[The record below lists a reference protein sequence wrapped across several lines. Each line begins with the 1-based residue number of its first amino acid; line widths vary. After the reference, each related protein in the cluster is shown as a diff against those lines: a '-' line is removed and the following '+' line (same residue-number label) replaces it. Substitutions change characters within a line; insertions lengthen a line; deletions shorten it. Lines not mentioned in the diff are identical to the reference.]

1 MSVQLSEIDPLLRDK
16 VRVLGT
22 LLGQTIENQYG
33 EPMLDKIEQ
42 IRQLSKEARFGN
54 DEAHKELLVQLKN
67 LSDDK
72 LVPVVRGFNQFLNL
86 ANIAEQQ
93 NKASWRRQDYGKDD
107 SAQMFASLFER
118 LEKEGI
124 KGKQLTQQVADAN
137 IELVLTA
144 HPTEIMRRTL
154 IQKYDQIAK
163 LLQQRDDLQDNHP
176 DLALLE
182 QKLGSVIDEIWHTD
196 EIRHVRPTPVDEA
209 KWGFAIIENSLWYAV
224 PGYIKELDAE
234 LSKRGAQPLPLTAAP
249 VRFSSWMGGDRD
261 GNPSVTA
268 QVTREVLYLARWMAA
283 DLYLHDIK
291 KLHKQL
297 SMRYSNDQLKDC
309 ISDKTAL
316 EPYRAC
322 LAELRQKLEDTKVW
336 AASKA
341 KGDSSSITPLLDSAE
356 IIEPLTACY
365 NSLIEQRLE
374 RLVNGTLLDTL
385 RRLACFGLS
394 LGSLDVRQEAD
405 RHSKAIAELCEYYG
419 WGDYHSWNED
429 EKQQFLLKEL
439 NSKRPLIPHGWQPS
453 ADTQEVLD
461 SMRVIASPI
470 GAGVSCYIISM
481 ASEPSDVLAVA
492 LLLRASDCQRNL
504 PIVPLFET
512 LDDLEHAAERME
524 KLWQLPWYQEY
535 SQSYQQVM
543 IGYSDSAKDAGQL
556 AAVWGQYCAQESL
569 TNMAAKYKVQLRL
582 FHGRGGSVGRGGYPA
597 HQAILAQAPG
607 SVKGGLRVTEQ
618 GEVIRFKFGLPEIA
632 KQNMKTYVAA
642 VLEANLLPPRLPQD
656 NWRKV
661 MQELTEIGV
670 KSYRAMVKENPDFL
684 RYFKAA
690 TPEQELGRL
699 ALSSRPARRKNDGG
713 IESLRAIPWIFSW
726 TQMRLMLPTWL
737 GADDALEQ
745 ATEPAQLPQLLEM
758 YEQWPFF
765 RTYIDM
771 LVMVISKTDA
781 NLVTY
786 YESRL
791 VPAELQPLGAHLR
804 QRLEK
809 VHQQVLKI
817 IQQPSLLHNNLVLQ
831 HSLSVRNPYT
841 DPLHYMQAE
850 LMHRERQTPDITES
864 EVIRALQVTMAG
876 IAAGL
881 RNTG

>member
-1 MSVQLSEIDPLLRDK
+1 MSEQPTEIDPLLRDK
-16 VRVLGT
+16 VRLLGV

-33 EPMLDKIEQ
+33 QPMLEKIEQ
-42 IRQLSKEARFGN
+42 IRQLSKDARQGN
-54 DEAHKELLVQLKN
+54 DDAHKELLEQLTN
-67 LSDDK
+67 LPDEK

-93 NKASWRRQDYGKDD
+93 NKASWRRQDYDTDD
-107 SAQMFASLFER
+107 SAQMVSSLFAR
-118 LEKEGI
+118 LENEQIQGQK
-124 KGKQLTQQVADAN
+124 LTQQVAEAN

-144 HPTEIMRRTL
+144 HPTEVMRRTL
-154 IQKYDQIAK
+154 IQKYDQIAA
-163 LLQQRDDLQDNHP
+163 LLQQRDDLRDNHP
-176 DLALLE
+176 NRAALE
-182 QKLGSVIDEIWHTD
+182 QKLGSVVDEIWHTD

-224 PGYIKELDAE
+224 PSYIKELDAE
-234 LSKRGAQPLPLTAAP
+234 LQQRGAPALPLTAAP

-261 GNPSVTA
+261 GNPSVTSL
-268 QVTREVLYLARWMAA
+268 VTREVLYLARWMAA

-297 SMRYSNDQLKDC
+297 SMRYSGDQLKPWVGDA
-309 ISDKTAL
+309 STL

-322 LAELRQKLEDTKVW
+322 LARLRQQLENTKTW

-341 KGDSSSITPLLDSAE
+341 KGQESQITPLLDSAE
-356 IIEPLTACY
+356 LIDPLTACY
-365 NSLIEQRLE
+365 NSLIEQGLDRLA
-374 RLVNGTLLDTL
+374 NDTLLDTL

-394 LGSLDVRQEAD
+394 LGGLDVRQEAT
-405 RHSKAIAELCEYYG
+405 RHSNVLAELCEYYG
-419 WGDYHSWNED
+419 WGDYHQWNED
-429 EKQQFLLKEL
+429 EKQRFLLKEL
-439 NSKRPLIPHGWQPS
+439 RSKRPLIPQGWQPT
-453 ADTQEVLD
+453 AQAQEVLD
-461 SMRVIASPI
+461 SMAVIASPI
-470 GAGVSCYIISM
+470 GTGVSCYIISM

-492 LLLRASDCQRNL
+492 LLLRASGCQRNL

-512 LDDLEHAAERME
+512 LDDLEQAAERME
-524 KLWQLPWYQEY
+524 KLWQLPWYQQY

-569 TNMAAKYKVQLRL
+569 TNMAAKHKVQLRL

-656 NWRKV
+656 SWRQT
-661 MQELTEIGV
+661 MQEITQIGV
-670 KSYRAMVKENPDFL
+670 SSYRGMVKENPDFL

-737 GADDALEQ
+737 GADDALEH
-745 ATEPAQLPQLLEM
+745 ATGPAQLPHLLEM

-771 LVMVISKTDA
+771 LAMVISKTDA

-786 YESRL
+786 YESQL

-850 LMHRERQTPDITES
+850 LMQRERQMPDVTES